1 MRVVQYCFGEAAA
14 SLWRGRRSGVMSVLT
29 SAAAMFVLGALLMI
43 TGNVEQLIGR
53 WEAAA
58 ELVAYVAD
66 DATDEQQAATRELLD
81 GSSVAESYTRVS
93 KAEALQRFHQDVAEL
108 AAVIGG
114 LDENPLPASYEVRL
128 RADPDAGEAVEALAE
143 RLRGTPSVTDVRYDR
158 EWISRIAMAVSLL
171 RGLGMLVVVALVV
184 AAALTIANVV
194 RLAGH
199 ARRGELEIMRLVGA
213 PPSYVRGPF
222 VVEGMLQGGMGA
234 AIALAVLWGAFLL
247 GEYYYGPLIATV
259 LNASRVSFLPL
270 ELTALLVIGGLVV
283 GSVGG
288 IVGARRTA
296 RL

>member
-247 GEYYYGPLIATV
+247 GEYYYGPLIATL

>member
-1 MRVVQYCFGEAAA
+1 MRVVQYCFDEAVV

-66 DATDEQQAATRELLD
+66 DATDERQAAIRELLD

-93 KAEALQRFHQDVAEL
+93 KAEALQRFRQDFADL

-114 LDENPLPASYEVRL
+114 LDENPLPASYEVLL

-143 RLRGTPSVTDVRYDR
+143 RLRGTPGVTDVRYDR

-171 RGLGMLVVVALVV
+171 RGLGVLVVVALVV

-247 GEYYYGPLIATV
+247 GEYYYGPLIATL

-296 RL
+296 PL

>member
-128 RADPDAGEAVEALAE
+128 RADPDAGEAVGALAE

-158 EWISRIAMAVSLL
+158 EWIFRIAMAVSLL

-194 RLAGH
+194 RLVGH

-247 GEYYYGPLIATV
+247 GEYYYGPLIATL

>member
-14 SLWRGRRSGVMSVLT
+14 SLWRGRRSDVMSVLT

-213 PPSYVRGPF
+213 APSYVRGPF

-247 GEYYYGPLIATV
+247 GEYYYGPLIATL